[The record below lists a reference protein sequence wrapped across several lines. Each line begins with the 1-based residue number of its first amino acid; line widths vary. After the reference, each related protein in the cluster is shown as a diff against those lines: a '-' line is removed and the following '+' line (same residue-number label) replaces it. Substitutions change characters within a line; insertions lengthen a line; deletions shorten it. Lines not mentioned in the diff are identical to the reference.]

1 MSLDRLFGI
10 AGSGLTAQS
19 VRLNTT
25 ASNLANADNVAASE
39 DEIYRAREAV
49 FAASLDDAWND
60 AGGGVEVLGVVERD
74 GPTRREYRP
83 EHPLADAEGYVFQT
97 DVDPVEELAN
107 MISAS
112 RSYETNVEVLDT
124 AKQLLLRTL
133 RLGQ

>member
-1 MSLDRLFGI
+1 MSLDKLFGI
-10 AGSGLTAQS
+10 AGSGLAAQS

-25 ASNLANADNVAASE
+25 ASNLANADDVATSASE
-39 DEIYRAREAV
+39 VYRAREPV
-49 FAASLDDAWND
+49 FAAALADSWSQE
-60 AGGGVEVLGVVERD
+60 GSGVEVLGVVERD
-74 GPTRREYRP
+74 GPVRREYRP
-83 EHPLADAEGYVFQT
+83 DHPLADDEGYLYQT

-112 RSYETNVEVLDT
+112 RSYETNVEVLGT